1 MRLVKA
7 RIIHTVHQEAIAQ
20 QRHVECPSI
29 EGADRVVAHQRIRN
43 GLQQKPFLR
52 IIAHHQLMNL
62 ESRIRQAAH
71 ADLER
76 DSPRAHKPG
85 GFGVQIEDVPRV
97 EIVRQ
102 FFLRHQAKGGQIKVK
117 RAGKFG

>member
-1 MRLVKA
+1 MRFVKA

-20 QRHVECPSI
+20 QRHVECPSV

-43 GLQQKPFLR
+43 GLQQKLFLR

-97 EIVRQ
+97 EVVRQ